1 MRAGVSAMGRGRWG
15 RLTRGMTQQQDTN
28 TTAAAAPSDRAAVT
42 LVLGG
47 TGKTGRRVAR
57 LLEERG
63 LPVRVGSRSAAE
75 RPFDWDEPATWGPAL
90 EGVGAVYVAFA
101 PDLGFPGAAETVG
114 AFAKVAVAAGARRL
128 VLLSGRGEGGAVQG
142 EEALK
147 ASGADWTVLRAAW
160 FHQNF
165 DESFFH
171 GPVLAGELALPF
183 AGALEPFV
191 DAGDIAEAA
200 VAALTDDRHAGRTY
214 ELTGPRL
221 LGFEDVARELT
232 SALGRPVAF
241 RPVSHDEYRAE
252 LAAQHLP
259 VELADLFAEVLD
271 GRNARL
277 TDDVPKLLG
286 RPPRDFADYAREAA
300 AAGAWQY

>member
-1 MRAGVSAMGRGRWG
+1 
-15 RLTRGMTQQQDTN
+15 MTQQPHSTN
-28 TTAAAAPSDRAAVT
+28 GPLSTILVT
-42 LVLGG
+42 GG

-57 LLEERG
+57 LLEDRG
-63 LPVRVGSRSAAE
+63 LPVRIGSRSAAE
-75 RPFDWDEPATWGPAL
+75 RPFDWEDPGTWGPAL
-90 EGVGAVYVAFA
+90 DGVGAVYLAYA

-114 AFAKVAVAAGARRL
+114 AFAKAAVATGARRL
-128 VLLSGRGEGGAVQG
+128 VLLSGRGEEGAVAG
-142 EEALK
+142 EEAVK
-147 ASGADWTVLRAAW
+147 AAGGDWTVLRAAW

-200 VAALTDDRHAGRTY
+200 VAALTDDRHTGRTY

-232 SALGRPVAF
+232 SALGRSVAF
-241 RPVSHDEYRAE
+241 RWVSHDAYRAE
-252 LAAQHLP
+252 LAAQQLP
-259 VELADLFAEVLD
+259 VELADLFALVLD

-277 TDDVPKLLG
+277 GNDLPEILG
-286 RPPRDFADYAREAA
+286 RPARDFADYARDAA
-300 AAGAWQY
+300 AAGAWRH